1 MIVLLLVQVSFLSA
15 LPMHTPSASPS
26 TFPLLLTALFGS
38 LSNARASTLTCAN
51 RLLTEVKPLG
61 PRWEVITYIEGA
73 GMAQSGAVLIL
84 APGKVWGM
92 SRGMPGGSCGKL
104 SLPYRLSGMWT
115 GAFAA
120 PD

>member
-1 MIVLLLVQVSFLSA
+1 MEAAPTQWVQPQKSASAPKRNQPNRFIKVVLMIVLLLVQVSFLSA

-84 APGKVWGM
+84 A
-92 SRGMPGGSCGKL
+92 
-104 SLPYRLSGMWT
+104 
-115 GAFAA
+115 
-120 PD
+120 